1 MTTRSKFKCTAVE
14 TDDRF
19 PDGNNVKLEAVTSG
33 SEENKSFWKY
43 TPSGSI
49 QMFITNKKAVEL
61 FVAGK
66 EYYVDFSKAG
76 GDEEGFV

>member
-1 MTTRSKFKCTAVE
+1 MITRAKFKCVEVE

-19 PDGNNVKLEAVTSG
+19 PDGNSVKLEAVTSG

-61 FVAGK
+61 FVAEQ
-66 EYYVDFSKAG
+66 EYYVDFSKANI
-76 GDEEGFV
+76 DEERFV